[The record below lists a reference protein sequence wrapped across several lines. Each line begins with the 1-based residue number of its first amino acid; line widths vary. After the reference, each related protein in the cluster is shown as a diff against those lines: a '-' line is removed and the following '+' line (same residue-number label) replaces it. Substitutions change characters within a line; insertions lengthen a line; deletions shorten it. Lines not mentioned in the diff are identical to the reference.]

1 MSLDI
6 NSIGGFPQ
14 ASAYEGIKPRQIG
27 PEAVPAPQTS
37 QPQSQPVTE
46 RSAPAAADYSRVD
59 FAAAAKTV
67 AAAISAADPMKPFAE
82 GVAEDLSKVGND
94 MFAAMGQIND
104 LQNALSFAL
113 ESSSSMMDDPAL
125 EALA

>member
-82 GVAEDLSKVGND
+82 GVADDLSEIGND
-94 MFAAMGQIND
+94 MFAALAQVND
-104 LQNALSFAL
+104 LNNALSFAL

>member
-104 LQNALSFAL
+104 LQNALSFAM
-113 ESSSSMMDDPAL
+113 ESSSSMMNDPAL
-125 EALA
+125 EALT